1 MDMIS
6 LLLKTPIKSIDAE
19 PLLEK
24 YVDFLKEKFEEE
36 EKLEYVRQRKLF
48 YLKTLKNKSP

>member
-24 YVDFLKEKFEEE
+24 YVDLLKEKFEEE